1 MDSDSQSTS
10 SSTSIPPP
18 PPPMYPRSPMD
29 PPSPRIPSVPSS
41 ASTEKTPTQKK
52 AEFETIVKHYLES
65 NPLIKSGNKSNELEI
80 RFGTNPRVARPISKI
95 DYDNVVQHILSNG
108 FKTDNMNGVQMLRIQ
123 NEYIDKVTGRA
134 KPDNIRA
141 EVVGV
146 DLIQEYCKTN
156 NLQKLIDMPSTTFNK
171 VKFTKKMQAYTP
183 SGEKINKVDME
194 DFNFRVSFQTEQD
207 FHAHHEVARSIL
219 SKWDDTKKYF
229 RIMNRVQFYHDMYPV
244 VIDMSI
250 VRSSKKMDNLP
261 IQKYTI
267 QEAEVFDNVESY
279 EIEIEVDSSKV
290 GPGSEYNTPLRLTN
304 VLRKC
309 IRIILC
315 GIQGTQYPISY
326 KEKNDLLQSYMRLVH
341 GEAYERPRRVQ
352 PKDFIGPGSYTLQME
367 NMLENPEE
375 SKVPNIRNDY
385 TVTDKADGDRKLL
398 YISEEGNI
406 YLIDTNM
413 NVMFTGAKTG
423 EKTLHNSLLDGEHIK
438 YDKNNKYFNMYAA
451 FDVYYVHGKSIR
463 EFGFIKTGQ
472 TEEEEKKEEDTKD
485 EKKYRL
491 PILYEF
497 IKLLKPYSIMDKSM
511 KGEVSKGVNELPV
524 PITIKCKEFYSN
536 VSSNSIFSGC
546 SKILSN
552 LRDGLYEY
560 NTDGLIFTPAS
571 LPVGGTSMT
580 SGPGPLYK
588 TTWEHSFKWKPAEF
602 NTIDFLVSV
611 KKDKTG
617 KDEIHNI
624 FQEGK
629 NMQGAQNIIQYKT
642 LILRC
647 GFDEKKH
654 GYLNPFN
661 DLIHDNIPSVK
672 DIDDEDTYKPVAF
685 QPTNPFDKDAA
696 ICNIMLKEDGS
707 KTYMMTEEGDYFD
720 ENTIV
725 EFKYIPT
732 NEVGWRW
739 VPLRMRHDKTTE
751 LLSGKKNYGNAYHVA
766 NSNWHSIHNP
776 ITEEMITTGTN
787 IPETVSNEDVYYN
800 RASMETSTQSL
811 RNFHNLYVKSKLIT
825 SVSNRGDTL
834 IDYAVG
840 KAGDLAKWK
849 HAKLG
854 FVFGID
860 ISKDNIM
867 NQLDGACTRY
877 LKEHK
882 KYEKMPN
889 ALFLHGDSGKN
900 IRNGSAYY
908 TEKDKQISKAVFG
921 AGAKDASIIGKGVYK
936 NYGKGESGFQISSCQ
951 FAMHYFFE
959 NEHSVHEF
967 LRNVAECTKV
977 NGRFIGTCYDGK
989 TVFNML
995 KNKNKEE
1002 GVSIFKD
1009 DYKMFELTKM
1019 YDQTGF
1025 PDDEAS
1031 LGYAI
1036 NVYQESINKVFREYL
1051 VNFDYLIRLM
1061 EDYGFVL
1068 ITDEEASQM
1077 NLPGGSGLFSELYT
1091 SMQNELK
1098 MNPKKSA
1105 DYKKAP
1111 YMSPEEKRV
1120 SFLNRYFV
1128 FKKVRNVDVQKM
1140 SDVIKNQRKID
1151 DKRDEEIVEELKEAV
1166 EEKEK
1171 KEPKKIRAK
1180 KTSKKITLK
1189 KFDTPPE
1196 NVNE

>member
-1 MDSDSQSTS
+1 MEPDSQRIAPSVS
-10 SSTSIPPP
+10 PIPVT
-18 PPPMYPRSPMD
+18 PPMSG
-29 PPSPRIPSVPSS
+29 
-41 ASTEKTPTQKK
+41 EKTPMQKK
-52 AEFETIVKHYLES
+52 TEFETIVKHYLES

-95 DYDNVVQHILSNG
+95 EYDNVVQHILSNG
-108 FKTDNMNGVQMLRIQ
+108 FSTDNMIGVQMLRIQ

-134 KPDNIRA
+134 KPDNVRA
-141 EVVGV
+141 EIVGV

-171 VKFTKKMQAYTP
+171 VKFTKKMQAYTA

-219 SKWDDTKKYF
+219 SRWDDTKKYF
-229 RIMNRVQFYHDMYPV
+229 RVMNRVQFHHDTYPV

-250 VRSSKKMDNLP
+250 VRSSKKMSNLP

-267 QEAEVFDNVESY
+267 QEAEVFDNIESY
-279 EIEIEVDSSKV
+279 EIEIEVDSKKV
-290 GPGSEYNTPLRLTN
+290 GPGSDYNTALRLSN
-304 VLRKC
+304 ALRKC
-309 IRIILC
+309 VRTVLC
-315 GIQGTQYPISY
+315 GLQGTQYPISY
-326 KEKNDLLQSYMRLVH
+326 KEKNDLLQSYMKLVH
-341 GEAYERPRRVQ
+341 GANYDRPRWVQ
-352 PKDFIGPGSYTLQME
+352 PRDFIGPGSYTLQME
-367 NMLENPEE
+367 NILENAED
-375 SKVPNIRNDY
+375 SNIPNIRNEY

-398 YISEEGNI
+398 YVSDEGNI

-413 NVMFTGAKTG
+413 NVTFTGAKTN
-423 EKTLHNSLLDGEHIK
+423 EKTIYNSLLDGEHIK
-438 YDKNNKYFNMYAA
+438 YDKNNRYFNMYAA
-451 FDVYYVHGKSIR
+451 FDVYYVHGKSMR
-463 EFGFIKTGQ
+463 EYGFN
-472 TEEEEKKEEDTKD
+472 KKKPLEGEEDDGTD

-491 PILYEF
+491 PILNEF
-497 IKLLKPYSIMDKSM
+497 IKILKPYSIMDKSN
-511 KGEVSKGVNELPV
+511 KGEVSKDGNERPV
-524 PITIKCKEFYSN
+524 PITIKCKEFSN
-536 VSSNSIFSGC
+536 VGNNNIFSGC
-546 SKILSN
+546 SEILSN
-552 LRDGLYEY
+552 VRDGLYEY
-560 NTDGLIFTPAS
+560 NTDGLIFTPTS
-571 LPVGGTSMT
+571 LPVGGTTMT

-588 TTWEHSFKWKPAEF
+588 TTWDQSFKWKPAEF

-611 KKDKTG
+611 KKNTAG
-617 KDEIHNI
+617 KDEIRNI
-624 FQEGK
+624 YQEGK
-629 NMQGAQNIIQYKT
+629 NMQGSHNIIQYKT

-661 DLIHDNIPSVK
+661 DLINDNIPSVK
-672 DIDDEDTYKPVAF
+672 DIDDENTYKPVAF
-685 QPTNPFDKDAA
+685 QPTNPFDKDASL
-696 ICNIMLKEDGS
+696 CNVVLKEDGS
-707 KTYMMTEEGDYFD
+707 KTYMVTEEGDYFD

-725 EFKYIPT
+725 EFKYVPA

-739 VPLRMRHDKTTE
+739 VPLRVRYDKTTE

-776 ITEEMITTGTN
+776 ITENMISTGVN
-787 IPETVSNEDVYYN
+787 IPETITNEDVYYN
-800 RASMETSTQSL
+800 RSNMETSTQSL
-811 RNFHNLYVKSKLIT
+811 RNFHNLYVKSKLIG
-825 SVSNRGDTL
+825 SVSNRGDSL

-849 HAKLG
+849 HSKLG

-867 NQLDGACTRY
+867 NQLDGACSRY

-882 KYEKMPN
+882 KYNKLPN

-900 IRNGSAYY
+900 IRNGDAYY
-908 TEKDKQISKAVFG
+908 TEKDKEISKAIFG
-921 AGAKDASIIGKGVYK
+921 AGPKDASIIGKGVYK

-959 NEHSVHEF
+959 NEQSVHQF

-977 NGRFIGTCYDGK
+977 NGRFIGTCYDGQ
-989 TVFNML
+989 TVFNLL
-995 KNKNKEE
+995 KNKKKEE
-1002 GVSIFKD
+1002 SMSIFKD

-1036 NVYQESINKVFREYL
+1036 NVYQESINKSFREYL
-1051 VNFDYLIRLM
+1051 VNFDYLVRLM

-1068 ITDEEASQM
+1068 ITDEEAQQIGM
-1077 NLPGGSGLFSELYT
+1077 PGGSGLFSELYT

-1098 MNPKKSA
+1098 MNSNKKA

-1140 SDVIKNQRKID
+1140 SDVIKNQKKIEVD
-1151 DKRDEEIVEELKEAV
+1151 QTEEEMEEIKEIVA
-1166 EEKEK
+1166 EKVPAK
-1171 KEPKKIRAK
+1171 KRAK

-1189 KFDTPPE
+1189 KFDTPDNE
-1196 NVNE
+1196 NE